1 MKKIIRLT
9 ESDLTRI
16 VKRVIMEQ
24 NVSEKRRIF
33 FDNLAKKISNKLV
46 GKKLYFGQI
55 GVLSDSSITINKYND
70 RNHAINLEGQNVDE
84 LNLFFNVTRDKED
97 LYPNEKKGTRIWK
110 GLLNITAKFENGKIS
125 QNPEVI
131 LYLDEG
137 GKVYFEREMTP
148 EKPWTWDMV
157 GGSTIWSE
165 ALKGNNM

>member
-1 MKKIIRLT
+1 MKRIIRLT

-24 NVSEKRRIF
+24 NVSEKRKVF
-33 FDNLAKKISNKLV
+33 FDNLAKKISTKLI

-55 GVLSDSSITINKYND
+55 GVLEGSSITINKYDD

-84 LNLFFNVTRDKED
+84 LNLYFNVTRDKED

-125 QNPEVI
+125 SNPEVF
-131 LYLDEG
+131 LYLDEL
-137 GKVYFEREMTP
+137 GKVYFDREMKP
-148 EKPWTWDMV
+148 EKAWTWDMV
-157 GGSTIWSE
+157 GGSAIWSE
-165 ALKGNNM
+165 ALRGNNM